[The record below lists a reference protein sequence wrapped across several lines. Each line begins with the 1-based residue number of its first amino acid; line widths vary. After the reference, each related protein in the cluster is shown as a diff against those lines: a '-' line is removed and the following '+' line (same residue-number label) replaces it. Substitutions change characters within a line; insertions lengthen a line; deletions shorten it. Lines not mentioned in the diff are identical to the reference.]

1 MNRREGA
8 NGNVCS
14 LFFFQGKSKELS
26 ISVLFISSGKGDTV
40 NIKNVQLKDIKPYEK
55 NARDNKNAVEKV
67 TQSIKEFG
75 FKVPIVLDKNNV
87 IVCGHTR
94 YEAAKKLKMA
104 AVPCVIADDLTENQ
118 IKAYRLA
125 DNKVAEFSTWD
136 FDILKDE
143 LFAIDDID
151 MSDFGFD
158 LSFGDDEEQEV
169 QEDDY
174 ITEIPK
180 EPKAKLGDI
189 YQLGRHR
196 LMCGDSTDKETV
208 ALLMNGNK
216 ADIAFTSPPYNAG
229 SLNIVGNETTKAKYN
244 SYDDNKTELDYFDF
258 IKTNLSLLLDNA
270 NEVFYNI
277 GLVEN
282 NKRPIIMLQNEF
294 IDKFKDI
301 IYWEKSTVAPHIQN
315 GVINNLVEFILCFG
329 NGKRKFE
336 NAQFS
341 QGTYWNVIKGANASG
356 HEYSKIHKATF
367 PVYLPSNI
375 IENFSPKTGTVVDCF
390 GGTGT
395 TLIACEQLNRTCYM
409 MELDPKY
416 CDVIIKR
423 WEKFTGEKAV
433 LLNDDR

>member
-1 MNRREGA
+1 MCDPIGVWGEKNIICEGHGRWMA
-8 NGNVCS
+8 
-14 LFFFQGKSKELS
+14 LKELGYKEVEC
-26 ISVLFISSGKGDTV
+26 IRLDHLTDKERKEYTLVHNKTTMDTGFNLDVL
-40 NIKNVQLKDIKPYEK
+40 LPEL
-55 NARDNKNAVEKV
+55 E
-67 TQSIKEFG
+67 E
-75 FKVPIVLDKNNV
+75 LDF
-87 IVCGHTR
+87 
-94 YEAAKKLKMA
+94 L
-104 AVPCVIADDLTENQ
+104 
-118 IKAYRLA
+118 
-125 DNKVAEFSTWD
+125 SD
-136 FDILKDE
+136 FD
-143 LFAIDDID
+143 F
-151 MSDFGFD
+151 DFGIE
-158 LSFGDDEEQEV
+158 DEEE
-169 QEDDY
+169 E
-174 ITEIPK
+174 TEIVEDEAPEVDEDA
-180 EPKAKLGDI
+180 EPITKLGDI
-189 YQLGRHR
+189 WQLGRHR

-208 ALLMNGNK
+208 ELLMNGNK

-356 HEYSKIHKATF
+356 NEYSKIHKATF

-395 TLIACEQLNRTCYM
+395 TLIACEQLDRTCYM

-423 WEKFTGEKAV
+423 WETLTGEKAR
-433 LLNDDR
+433 LINE

>member
-1 MNRREGA
+1 MNIVERE
-8 NGNVCS
+8 VDK
-14 LFFFQGKSKELS
+14 L
-26 ISVLFISSGKGDTV
+26 I
-40 NIKNVQLKDIKPYEK
+40 PYSK
-55 NARDNKNAVEKV
+55 NAKKHDE
-67 TQSIKEFG
+67 TQIANVAESIKQFG
-75 FKVPIVLDKNNV
+75 FVQPVVVDKNDV
-87 IVCGHTR
+87 IVIGHCRTL
-94 YEAAKKLKMA
+94 AAKKLGMKT
-104 AVPCVIADDLTENQ
+104 VPCVMVDELTDEQVRALRIIDNKTNESPWDYDLLGDE
-118 IKAYRLA
+118 LA
-125 DNKVAEFSTWD
+125 DIDLSGFD
-136 FDILKDE
+136 FDFGIDLPEESKEDE
-143 LFAIDDID
+143 DKEIIE
-151 MSDFGFD
+151 
-158 LSFGDDEEQEV
+158 DEAPEV
-169 QEDDY
+169 DEDA
-174 ITEIPK
+174 
-180 EPKAKLGDI
+180 EPIAKLGDI
-189 YQLGRHR
+189 WQLGRHR
-196 LMCGDSTDKETV
+196 LMCGDNTDKETV
-208 ALLMNGNK
+208 ELLMNGNK

-244 SYDDNKTELDYFDF
+244 SYDDNKTELDYFNF

-356 HEYSKIHKATF
+356 NEYSKIHKATF

-395 TLIACEQLNRTCYM
+395 TLIACEQLGRTCYM

-423 WEKFTGEKAV
+423 WETLTGEKAR
-433 LLNDDR
+433 LINE